1 VFFRHESV
9 SAFRFA
15 PTFIAEVGQGANVST
30 ETIHLEQPFR
40 LREPVPEGLQALLVL
55 PGSAFSLRLLPKTE
69 PMPTLLQRKTSA
81 QKARPN
87 RAEVRSRTAVARCFL
102 HRGRGSDFSR

>member
-1 VFFRHESV
+1 LILQSIFAEVFFRHESV

-40 LREPVPEGLQALLVL
+40 LHEPVPEGRRRCSSCQEARLV
-55 PGSAFSLRLLPKTE
+55 SDFYPKRSQCRRCFNGK
-69 PMPTLLQRKTSA
+69 LQRKKRARTA
-81 QKARPN
+81 QK
-87 RAEVRSRTAVARCFL
+87 SG
-102 HRGRGSDFSR
+102 RGRP